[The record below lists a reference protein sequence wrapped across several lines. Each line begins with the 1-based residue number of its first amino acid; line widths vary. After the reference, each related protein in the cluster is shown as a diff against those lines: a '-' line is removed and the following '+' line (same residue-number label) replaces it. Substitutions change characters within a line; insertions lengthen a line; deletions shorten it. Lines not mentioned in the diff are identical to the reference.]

1 MKSRMSE
8 EDEHRDTTW
17 NDALEKVIAK
27 EGEQSEAL
35 YILHTR
41 ASDWARKRND
51 MFQIPQMVIAL
62 TTGFLSAISDVVPSV
77 AIGAMSLVVGIL
89 GALNNYYKYGQRTEN
104 HRMVGQM
111 YLKIYK
117 NIEIELSLPVEER
130 VDPDKLLP
138 DLREKMSRIG
148 ELALPIPE
156 SVVRQFKHQ
165 FKDTKTSKPLIANG
179 LDAVNVYKKENKP
192 STPSNATIPVTTTS
206 ADGSPRV
213 KIGIRV

>member
-1 MKSRMSE
+1 MSD
-8 EDEHRDTTW
+8 EDSHPDTTW

-41 ASDWARKRND
+41 ASEWARKRND
-51 MFQIPQMVIAL
+51 MFQIPAMILAL
-62 TTGFLSAISDVVPSV
+62 TTGFLSAISDVVPPV
-77 AIGAMSLVVGIL
+77 AVGAMSLIVGIL

-111 YLKIYK
+111 FFKIYK
-117 NIEIELSLPVEER
+117 NIEIELSLPIAER

-156 SVVRQFKHQ
+156 SVVRQFKEQ

-179 LDAVNVYKKENKP
+179 LDAVSIYKKEVKP
-192 STPSNATIPVTTTS
+192 STPSHATIPVTTTS
-206 ADGSPRV
+206 ADGSPKI
-213 KIGIRV
+213 KIGVRV

>member
-1 MKSRMSE
+1 MSD
-8 EDEHRDTTW
+8 EDSHPDTTW

-41 ASDWARKRND
+41 ASEWARKRND
-51 MFQIPQMVIAL
+51 MFQIPAMILAL
-62 TTGFLSAISDVVPSV
+62 TTGFLSAISDVVPPV
-77 AIGAMSLVVGIL
+77 AVGAMSLIVGIL

-111 YLKIYK
+111 FFKIYK
-117 NIEIELSLPVEER
+117 NIEIELSLPIAER

-156 SVVRQFKHQ
+156 SVVRQFKEQ

-179 LDAVNVYKKENKP
+179 LDAVNIYKKEVKP
-192 STPSNATIPVTTTS
+192 STPSHATIPVTTTS
-206 ADGSPRV
+206 ADGSPKI
-213 KIGIRV
+213 KIGVRV